1 MPSTV
6 EILRATNP
14 ADAERWSALVRKS
27 PARDVYYLPAY
38 VRASSEMEQS
48 EPIAVVTGSGDSR
61 ILAPLLI
68 RSISVAADESRIE
81 WLDAC
86 SPYGY
91 GGLLNLSTTGKVDKR
106 DLDRFIEGLQD
117 WCCERGLVCCALRL
131 HPLMSQEEWFKPGQ
145 DWQDFVRIVYR
156 GSTSAIDLKD
166 WDASLDQP
174 KGLRRDRCA
183 DMRSARRNLR
193 VTWNNGEDHDA
204 EANLNLFARLYTQT
218 LDRLNA
224 KVFYRFSP
232 SYFSGLAALGQHLG
246 IALAWHGDEPVGG
259 NLFLF
264 GSNYGHGH
272 LAGSNQTGRKY
283 GAGTFLLVEGAKQ
296 ARQRGCELLHIGG
309 GMRSGD
315 SLEDYKRSFGGP
327 SYRYSYVTCVADP
340 ERFEQLCR
348 IPNAPWPYITRTP
361 LVHTFPPL
369 AHTFPSTPVSARAG
383 SAFPAPE
390 PTRKIPTHHTP
401 AGFPSTSDPD
411 ER

>member
-1 MPSTV
+1 M
-6 EILRATNP
+6 R
-14 ADAERWSALVRKS
+14 RS
-27 PARDVYYLPAY
+27 PAQDVYYLPAY

-48 EPIAVVTGSGDSR
+48 EPIAVVAGSGSGTR
-61 ILAPLLI
+61 GILAPLLI
-68 RSISVAADESRIE
+68 RPISVVVDASGIQ
-81 WLDAC
+81 WFDAC

-106 DLDRFIEGLQD
+106 DLDCFLEGLHE
-117 WCCERGLVCCALRL
+117 WCCERDLVCCALRL
-131 HPLMSQEEWFKPGQ
+131 HPLMCQEEWFKPVQ
-145 DWQDFVRIVYR
+145 DSQDSVRIVYR

-166 WDASLDQP
+166 WDVSLDQP

-183 DMRSARRNLR
+183 DMRCARRNLR

-204 EANLNLFARLYTQT
+204 EANLNLFARLYNQT

-283 GAGTFLLVEGAKQ
+283 GAATLLLVEGARQ
-296 ARQRGCELLHIGG
+296 ARQRGCELLHLGG
-309 GMRSGD
+309 GVRSGD

-327 SYRYSYVTCVADP
+327 SYRYAYVTCIADP
-340 ERFEQLCR
+340 DRFEQLCR
-348 IPNAPWPYITRTP
+348 IPNSPWPYIARTP
-361 LVHTFPPL
+361 LVHTFPP
-369 AHTFPSTPVSARAG
+369 TPSSARVS
-383 SAFPAPE
+383 SAFPAPV
-390 PTRKIPTHHTP
+390 PASKTP
-401 AGFPSTSDPD
+401 PLHATAGSPPASDPD
-411 ER
+411 EC

>member
-1 MPSTV
+1 MPSTRV
-6 EILRATNP
+6 EILRATSP
-14 ADAERWSALVRKS
+14 ADAERWSALVRRS
-27 PARDVYYLPAY
+27 PAQDVYYLPAY
-38 VRASSEMEQS
+38 VRASSEMELS
-48 EPIAVVTGSGDSR
+48 EPIAIVAGSGARR

-68 RSISVAADESRIE
+68 RSISVLADESGTE

-91 GGLLNLSTTGKVDKR
+91 GGLLDLSGAGKVDER
-106 DLDRFIEGLQD
+106 DLDCFLEGLHD
-117 WCCERGLVCCALRL
+117 WCCERDLVACALRL
-131 HPLMSQEEWFKPGQ
+131 HPLMCQEEWFKPVQ
-145 DWQDFVRIVYR
+145 NWQDSVRIVYR

-166 WDASLDQP
+166 WDAALDQP

-183 DMRSARRNLR
+183 DMRCARRNLR

-204 EANLNLFARLYTQT
+204 EANLNLFARLYNQT

-283 GAGTFLLVEGAKQ
+283 GAATLLLVEGARQ

-309 GMRSGD
+309 GTSPGD

-327 SYRYSYVTCVADP
+327 SYRYAYVTCIADP
-340 ERFEQLCR
+340 DRFEQLCR
-348 IPNAPWPYITRTP
+348 IPNSPWPYIARTP
-361 LVHTFPPL
+361 LVHTFPP
-369 AHTFPSTPVSARAG
+369 TPASVRVS
-383 SAFPAPE
+383 SAFPTPVPA
-390 PTRKIPTHHTP
+390 RKTPPLHAP
-401 AGFPSTSDPD
+401 AGLPAASDPD

>member
-1 MPSTV
+1 M
-6 EILRATNP
+6 LRATNP
-14 ADAERWSALVRKS
+14 ADAERWSALVRRS
-27 PARDVYYLPAY
+27 PAQDVYYLPAY
-38 VRASSEMEQS
+38 VRASSEIEQS
-48 EPIAVVTGSGDSR
+48 EPLAIVTGSGAQQ

-68 RSISVAADESRIE
+68 RPMSTVADESSVE

-106 DLDRFIEGLQD
+106 DLACFLEGLHD
-117 WCCERGLVCCALRL
+117 WCCERHLVCCALRL
-131 HPLMSQEEWFKPGQ
+131 HPLMCQEEWFKPAQ
-145 DWQDFVRIVYR
+145 NWQDSVRLVYR

-166 WDASLDQP
+166 WDAAPDQP

-193 VTWNNGEDHDA
+193 LTWNNGEDHDA
-204 EANLNLFARLYTQT
+204 EANLSLFARLYHQT

-246 IALAWHGDEPVGG
+246 LALAWRGDEPVGG

-264 GSNYGHGH
+264 GTNYGHGH
-272 LAGSNQTGRKY
+272 LACSNQTGRKY
-283 GAGTFLLVEGAKQ
+283 GAATLLLVEGARQ

-309 GMRSGD
+309 GNRSGD

-327 SYRYSYVTCVADP
+327 SYRYAYVTCVTDP

-348 IPNAPWPYITRTP
+348 IPNAPWPYVTDTPSTYISATRTP
-361 LVHTFPPL
+361 R
-369 AHTFPSTPVSARAG
+369 SSADG
-383 SAFPAPE
+383 
-390 PTRKIPTHHTP
+390 
-401 AGFPSTSDPD
+401 
-411 ER
+411 

>member
-1 MPSTV
+1 MPSTTV
-6 EILRATNP
+6 EILKAKNP

-27 PARDVYYLPAY
+27 AAPDVYYLPAY

-48 EPIAVVTGSGDSR
+48 EPIAVVAGSAAGG

-68 RSISVAADESRIE
+68 RAMSAVRGESRTE

-91 GGLLNLSTTGKVDKR
+91 GGLLSLSTRGKVDQR
-106 DLDRFIEGLQD
+106 DLDCFLEGLHD
-117 WCCERGLVCCALRL
+117 WCCKQHLVCCALRL
-131 HPLMSQEEWFKPGQ
+131 HPLTCQEDWFQPVQ
-145 DWQDFVRIVYR
+145 NWQDSVRIVYR
-156 GSTSAIDLKD
+156 GPTSAIDLKD

-183 DMRSARRNLR
+183 DMRCARRNLR
-193 VTWNNGEDHDA
+193 VTWSNGEDHDA
-204 EANLNLFARLYTQT
+204 EANLNLFARLYSQT

-224 KVFYRFSP
+224 NVFYRFSP
-232 SYFSGLAALGQHLG
+232 SYFSGLAALGRHLG

-264 GSNYGHGH
+264 GCNYGHGH
-272 LAGSNQTGRKY
+272 LAGSNQTGRKH
-283 GAGTFLLVEGAKQ
+283 GAATLLLVEGARQ

-309 GMRSGD
+309 GVRSGD

-327 SYRYSYVTCVADP
+327 SYRYAYVTYIADP

-348 IPNAPWPYITRTP
+348 MPNAPWPYITRTP
-361 LVHTFPPL
+361 LVHTFPPPP
-369 AHTFPSTPVSARAG
+369 ASARVG
-383 SAFPAPE
+383 SAFPVPA
-390 PTRKIPTHHTP
+390 PTRKAPPLHAP
-401 AGFPSTSDPD
+401 AGSPPASDPD
-411 ER
+411 EC